1 MYVARYGN
9 VYKKLSFHD
18 WRLQLISRKEESIRQ
33 RYRRILAVLS
43 ILTVAGLIS
52 ATSLGTAS
60 AQGTPNHRQN
70 LIDTIATK
78 FGLDK
83 AEVQKVFDEERSL
96 RRHDRSKQAKQRL
109 DEAVKD
115 GKLTQSQADEILN
128 QAQKFESFLDEL
140 DETNEDKRRTLI
152 QNKRAEIK
160 QWANQNNI
168 PKRFVHLIFQLP
180 IRDGI
185 NYQVN

>member
-1 MYVARYGN
+1 M
-9 VYKKLSFHD
+9 
-18 WRLQLISRKEESIRQ
+18 
-33 RYRRILAVLS
+33 
-43 ILTVAGLIS
+43 
-52 ATSLGTAS
+52 
-60 AQGTPNHRQN
+60 
-70 LIDTIATK
+70 
-78 FGLDK
+78 
-83 AEVQKVFDEERSL
+83 FDEERSL
-96 RRHDRSKQAKQRL
+96 RRHDRSKQTKQRL
-109 DEAVKD
+109 ERSRKN

-128 QAQKFESFLDEL
+128 QAQNLNLSWMNWMKPMKISAEL
-140 DETNEDKRRTLI
+140 LI